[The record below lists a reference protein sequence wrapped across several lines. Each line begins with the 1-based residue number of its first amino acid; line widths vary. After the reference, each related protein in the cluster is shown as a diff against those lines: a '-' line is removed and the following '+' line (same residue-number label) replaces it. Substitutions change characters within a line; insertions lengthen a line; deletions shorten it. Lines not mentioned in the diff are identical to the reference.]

1 MKESSSVTVVPYPDT
16 AGGERAAPVIGERG
30 LYAAR
35 VSNDEAAPGAPPPSP
50 TSGPTGEAPVPQ
62 PGQGA
67 APLPVPTPAAVF
79 PATYPTSIEPPAPSG
94 SWDLDLA
101 AASLRMDTGDTDQLF
116 QALGEKLERI
126 LPRRVE
132 IRRGGGLLR
141 RQRVDK
147 ISVDAGDNR
156 LEAVRGRSGPVFLTT
171 HTVRGIALQSSEIS
185 ADDWLERLVVVVGA
199 ESARSNDVRTA
210 LGKLLE

>member
-1 MKESSSVTVVPYPDT
+1 
-16 AGGERAAPVIGERG
+16 
-30 LYAAR
+30 
-35 VSNDEAAPGAPPPSP
+35 
-50 TSGPTGEAPVPQ
+50 
-62 PGQGA
+62 
-67 APLPVPTPAAVF
+67 LPVPTQTGVF
-79 PATYPTSIEPPAPSG
+79 PDTFPASIEPPAPSG

-126 LPRRVE
+126 LGRRVE

-147 ISVDAGDNR
+147 ISVDAGENH

-171 HTVRGIALQSSEIS
+171 HTVRGIVLQSTEIS
-185 ADDWLERLVVVVGA
+185 ADDWLERLVAVVGA
-199 ESARSNDVRTA
+199 ESARSSDVRTA